1 MGMIEVDKALAE
13 LVRRREELARQI
25 RMERSNRT
33 PSDVKI
39 RTYEHQDSLLLVKHQ
54 ALSTLKR
61 EVKELEY
68 SLTLKMM
75 TRYPENAP
83 YRNEW
88 RRELHRSKKRMVEM
102 AALYQPKEKAKSRW
116 ASAA

>member
-1 MGMIEVDKALAE
+1 MGMIEVEKALTEIA
-13 LVRRREELARQI
+13 RRRDELARQI
-25 RMERSNRT
+25 RMERSART
-33 PSDVKI
+33 PSEVKI
-39 RTYEHQDSLLLVKHQ
+39 RSFEHQGSLLLIKHQ
-54 ALSTLKR
+54 TLSGLRR

-75 TRYPENAP
+75 TRYPENQP

-88 RRELHRSKKRMVEM
+88 RRELHRFQRRMEEM
-102 AALYQPKEKAKSRW
+102 AAAFQPKEKPNSRW